1 MHRRTFVQSLL
12 RSRPEVAWKTH
23 ETSFSGGNL
32 LLATRAKPFPETSRT
47 SGHELDHQPTPHA
60 AAASRPT
67 AANPAAGAGA
77 SSPAAAQPQSLL
89 QQGVSFFERNR
100 TQLQGAGAAAMRVRR
115 LINEARVIRNQQGGV
130 FRPNPANRTQVSRFN
145 TTRPKNTT
153 FGRTMR
159 GVRLGAP
166 IASAGM
172 SATRLPG
179 QLATA
184 ARDIR
189 QAFRT
194 GDTRA
199 AERSSR
205 DALSTASTLG
215 QTIGAPRNVTLGSQ
229 SQTVRR
235 SLDTARRF
243 ISRSAGPVSTTVR
256 NVASRLASSS
266 TARVAT
272 QLASN
277 TALRTTGRVA
287 ARTAGRFVPG
297 ANVAIAALD
306 INEARRALQ
315 DPNAGVGRRTTA
327 VITALGSAAAASNIP
342 VVSQVGAAL
351 STISSAIGAW
361 FS

>member
-1 MHRRTFVQSLL
+1 MNSITNRQRAQPQRAAPQQRTQQPSAPVRRA
-12 RSRPEVAWKTH
+12 P
-23 ETSFSGGNL
+23 
-32 LLATRAKPFPETSRT
+32 
-47 SGHELDHQPTPHA
+47 QP
-60 AAASRPT
+60 
-67 AANPAAGAGA
+67 
-77 SSPAAAQPQSLL
+77 AQPQSLL

-100 TQLQGAGAAAMRVRR
+100 TQLTRTASAAMRARGLLTEANTIRR
-115 LINEARVIRNQQGGV
+115 QQNGS
-130 FRPNPANRTQVSRFN
+130 QVSRFN
-145 TTRPKNTT
+145 NTRPQNTT

-205 DALSTASTLG
+205 EALNTASTLG
-215 QTIGAPRNVTLGSQ
+215 QTIGAGRNVTLGSQ

-235 SLDTARRF
+235 SVDTARRF
-243 ISRSAGPVSTTVR
+243 ISRSTGPVSTAVR
-256 NVASRLASSS
+256 NTAQRLASSS
-266 TARVAT
+266 AARVAT
-272 QLASN
+272 RVASS

-287 ARTAGRFVPG
+287 ARAAGRFVPG

-306 INEARRALQ
+306 VRDAARALR

-327 VITALGSAAAASNIP
+327 VITALGSVAAASNIP
-342 VVSQVGAAL
+342 VVSQVGAAI
-351 STISSAIGAW
+351 STVSSAIGAW

>member
-1 MHRRTFVQSLL
+1 MNSITNRTRTQPQRVAQQQRTQQTQRAQQPAQVRRAQ
-12 RSRPEVAWKTH
+12 
-23 ETSFSGGNL
+23 
-32 LLATRAKPFPETSRT
+32 
-47 SGHELDHQPTPHA
+47 QP
-60 AAASRPT
+60 
-67 AANPAAGAGA
+67 
-77 SSPAAAQPQSLL
+77 AQPQSLL

-100 TQLQGAGAAAMRVRR
+100 TQLTGAVTSGMRARGLLTEANTLRR
-115 LINEARVIRNQQGGV
+115 Q
-130 FRPNPANRTQVSRFN
+130 ANGSQVSRFN
-145 TTRPKNTT
+145 NTRPQNTT
-153 FGRTMR
+153 FGRSMR
-159 GVRLGAP
+159 AVRLGAP
-166 IASAGM
+166 LYGAATG
-172 SATRLPG
+172 ATRLPG

-189 QAFRT
+189 NGFRT
-194 GDTRA
+194 GDFRP

-205 DALSTASTLG
+205 EALNTASVLG

-235 SLDTARRF
+235 TVDTARRF

-256 NVASRLASSS
+256 NLASRLATSS

-272 QLASN
+272 QLASS
-277 TALRTTGRVA
+277 TALRTTGRIA

-327 VITALGSAAAASNIP
+327 VITALGSAAAATNIP
-342 VVSQVGAAL
+342 IVSQVGAAV
-351 STISSAIGAW
+351 SVISSAIGAW

>member
-1 MHRRTFVQSLL
+1 MNPVTNHPRTQPQRVAPQQRTQQPQRAQVRRAQ
-12 RSRPEVAWKTH
+12 
-23 ETSFSGGNL
+23 
-32 LLATRAKPFPETSRT
+32 
-47 SGHELDHQPTPHA
+47 QP
-60 AAASRPT
+60 
-67 AANPAAGAGA
+67 
-77 SSPAAAQPQSLL
+77 AQPQSLL
-89 QQGVSFFERNR
+89 QQGVSLFERNR
-100 TQLQGAGAAAMRVRR
+100 TQLQGAGAAAMRARGLLTEANTLRR
-115 LINEARVIRNQQGGV
+115 QRSGQ
-130 FRPNPANRTQVSRFN
+130 QVSRFN
-145 TTRPKNTT
+145 TTRPQNTT

-229 SQTVRR
+229 SQTVGR

-342 VVSQVGAAL
+342 VVSQVGAAI

>member
-1 MHRRTFVQSLL
+1 MNPVTNRPRTQPP
-12 RSRPEVAWKTH
+12 RVA
-23 ETSFSGGNL
+23 
-32 LLATRAKPFPETSRT
+32 PQQRT
-47 SGHELDHQPTPHA
+47 Q
-60 AAASRPT
+60 
-67 AANPAAGAGA
+67 
-77 SSPAAAQPQSLL
+77 QPQSLL

-100 TQLQGAGAAAMRVRR
+100 TQLQGAGAAAMRARGLLTEANTLRR
-115 LINEARVIRNQQGGV
+115 QRSGQ
-130 FRPNPANRTQVSRFN
+130 QVSRFN
-145 TTRPKNTT
+145 TTRPQNTT

-235 SLDTARRF
+235 SLDMARRF

-277 TALRTTGRVA
+277 TALRTTGRIA

-342 VVSQVGAAL
+342 VVSQVGAAI